1 MGKSGTGHPHSRAAQ
16 LLLLC
21 VALGRW
27 HSGGHRTPSQPLSA
41 LPGASWVGPRAIGR
55 DLGQPS
61 CFGCKH
67 PLATLG
73 GPGDPCP
80 LVPVAA
86 CSPPFRVGQFSL
98 VLSVAARLALGR
110 EVRRGAGCGGGWRP
124 GPQACPLPAAC
135 PGKFMCNTG
144 RCIGNELRCDGWADC
159 ADHSDELDCSEWG
172 CGPGRPLLP
181 LLCPGACQLVPV
193 A

>member
-27 HSGGHRTPSQPLSA
+27 HSGATEHPASPSLLCPELS
-41 LPGASWVGPRAIGR
+41 G
-55 DLGQPS
+55 LGQGPS
-61 CFGCKH
+61 GGIWASLPVSAVST
-67 PLATLG
+67 PLPRLVDQETPALW
-73 GPGDPCP
+73 CP
-80 LVPVAA
+80 WQPAPLR
-86 CSPPFRVGQFSL
+86 S
-98 VLSVAARLALGR
+98 GR